1 MESDTNNMDVVNDI
15 ATDTGNMAPDRD
27 NKESDSEASYVGSW
41 MSDVEPYTGKTITL
55 TLPDVGMTVKDCVGA
70 LKRGLDPFNG
80 VAKIAEIQKTLDVRP
95 YASLKLFRPFRK
107 YVKERVIDLSVLNNS
122 DCDYYGDRCVK
133 PDYEFYIKLDDKS
146 SSICSPQD
154 STSGSSRC
162 AR

>member
-107 YVKERVIDLSVLNNS
+107 YVKERVIDLSALNNS
-122 DCDYYGDRCVK
+122 DCDFYGDRCVK
-133 PDYEFYIKLDDKS
+133 PDYEFYTKLDD
-146 SSICSPQD
+146 QVLLD
-154 STSGSSRC
+154 LLTTRFNE
-162 AR
+162 